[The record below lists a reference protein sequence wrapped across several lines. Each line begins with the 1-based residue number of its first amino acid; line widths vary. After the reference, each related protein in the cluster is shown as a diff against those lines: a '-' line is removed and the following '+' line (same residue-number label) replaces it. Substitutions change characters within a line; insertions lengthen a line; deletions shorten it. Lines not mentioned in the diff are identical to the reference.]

1 MPLTHSLP
9 DAFNFQLSRFSTE
22 QQNEETFKVLKE
34 MAKAIEEAKHGEQKP
49 RGFQLPDDV

>member
-1 MPLTHSLP
+1 MPLWHNLP